1 MNALKT
7 LCFTVAAAA
16 LAGCASMT
24 GGGGWVTLLD
34 GEKGMENFDRTGDAN
49 WRAEGGT
56 IMADD
61 GKGGYLVTKTPY
73 TNFEIRAEFFAS
85 TDTNSGIFIRAQDA
99 KTIAAAT
106 AYEVNIWD
114 IRPEPKYGSGAV
126 VDFAEVPVPLTN
138 LVGGKWN
145 VLEIKAVGP
154 RMVVMLNGLKT
165 VDFENSKFAAGPFAL
180 QYGAGVKA
188 ARGGPIKWRKVQVR
202 TL

>member
-1 MNALKT
+1 MNTLKT
-7 LCFTVAAAA
+7 LCFAVAAAA

-24 GGGGWVTLLD
+24 GGGWVTLLD

-49 WRAEGGT
+49 WRAKGGT

-114 IRPEPKYGSGAV
+114 IRPEPKYGSGAI